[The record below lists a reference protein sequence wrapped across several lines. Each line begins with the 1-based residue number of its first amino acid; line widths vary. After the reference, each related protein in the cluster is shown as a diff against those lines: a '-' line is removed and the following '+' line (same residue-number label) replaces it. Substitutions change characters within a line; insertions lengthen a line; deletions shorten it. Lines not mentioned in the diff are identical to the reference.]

1 MDTLILTIL
10 GVLLAG
16 WVLVG
21 GVVGLAYTMGGPRL
35 TSARQS
41 WR

>member
-1 MDTLILTIL
+1 MQDLILTIL

-21 GVVGLAYTMGGPRL
+21 GLVGVAYAMGGPRL